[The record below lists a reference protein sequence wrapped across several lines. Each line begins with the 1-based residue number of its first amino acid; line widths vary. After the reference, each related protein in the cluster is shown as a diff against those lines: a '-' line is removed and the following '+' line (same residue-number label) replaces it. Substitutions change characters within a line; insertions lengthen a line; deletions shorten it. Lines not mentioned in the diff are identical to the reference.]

1 METKPSRKLL
11 DLFSDLAEFDDDKR
25 QQAVVGIVNGFQADD
40 EYCIN
45 RLLSGLASSHAAARL
60 GFSCA
65 LTLILSAESET
76 WTSGRL
82 FNIIDEKLALE
93 KEVAKEL
100 VSRELK
106 IMEQQTSLGMAICDS
121 IARLALQADESLFVV
136 SVWDQVKKFVTGP
149 LISILPEWLY
159 FILLVVEKF
168 SVSFEL

>member
-1 METKPSRKLL
+1 M
-11 DLFSDLAEFDDDKR
+11 
-25 QQAVVGIVNGFQADD
+25 
-40 EYCIN
+40 
-45 RLLSGLASSHAAARL
+45 
-60 GFSCA
+60 
-65 LTLILSAESET
+65 
-76 WTSGRL
+76 
-82 FNIIDEKLALE
+82 
-93 KEVAKEL
+93 